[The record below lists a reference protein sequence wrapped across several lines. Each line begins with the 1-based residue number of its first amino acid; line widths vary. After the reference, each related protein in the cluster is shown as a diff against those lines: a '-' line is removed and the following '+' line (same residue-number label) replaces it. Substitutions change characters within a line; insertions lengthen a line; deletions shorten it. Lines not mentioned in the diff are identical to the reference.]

1 MPMLKTNGQRCR
13 IHDRLSVMKILFGM
27 ALLLL
32 AVPAPAAFTPD
43 GRVNPDDYTVL
54 MVVDTKLAPG
64 LKPFQAGSHGKFFVD
79 GWSQPA
85 QQAVWDVTVP
95 ETDDYAVNV
104 LLRRRSQQ
112 PLQIEVM
119 LGEQR
124 VRGPVAAAANEWTR
138 QSLEG
143 TLHLPKGPQTITL
156 RLSSPEGN
164 GEFKAQVM
172 SVELVRPAVRQ
183 RLHAAAE
190 KQRADTKWF
199 QDAGYGFMMHWTA
212 QSHPRTG
219 EQKPYSQAVK
229 DFNVEAFADQ
239 MKQGGAGF
247 VVLTTSHALQYFPA
261 PIRALDQILPGRTSQ
276 RDLVADLAEA
286 LNKRGIQLMLYYHL
300 GAASDAEWM
309 RASGFWET
317 DTRKFFGNWQAVIG
331 EISERYG
338 SKLAG
343 WWFDDGSIS
352 YYYRSAPWE
361 TLART
366 ARAGF
371 PQRLIGFNPWELP
384 SPTEFQDLH
393 LGEGFGNPAGAGR
406 LLQPGGNGRYPS
418 GPHQGLQ
425 ACATLI
431 TEGDW
436 GHFRKNSEIGK
447 PHWNAEQL
455 ADLMKQ
461 FAARRNVPIFN
472 LEIYQEGTVSPAS
485 IELFRQARLRRDAR

>member
-1 MPMLKTNGQRCR
+1 
-13 IHDRLSVMKILFGM
+13 
-27 ALLLL
+27 
-32 AVPAPAAFTPD
+32 
-43 GRVNPDDYTVL
+43 
-54 MVVDTKLAPG
+54 
-64 LKPFQAGSHGKFFVD
+64 
-79 GWSQPA
+79 
-85 QQAVWDVTVP
+85 
-95 ETDDYAVNV
+95 
-104 LLRRRSQQ
+104 
-112 PLQIEVM
+112 
-119 LGEQR
+119 
-124 VRGPVAAAANEWTR
+124 
-138 QSLEG
+138 
-143 TLHLPKGPQTITL
+143 
-156 RLSSPEGN
+156 
-164 GEFKAQVM
+164 
-172 SVELVRPAVRQ
+172 
-183 RLHAAAE
+183 
-190 KQRADTKWF
+190 
-199 QDAGYGFMMHWTA
+199 
-212 QSHPRTG
+212 
-219 EQKPYSQAVK
+219 
-229 DFNVEAFADQ
+229 
-239 MKQGGAGF
+239 
-247 VVLTTSHALQYFPA
+247 
-261 PIRALDQILPGRTSQ
+261 
-276 RDLVADLAEA
+276 
-286 LNKRGIQLMLYYHL
+286 
-300 GAASDAEWM
+300 M